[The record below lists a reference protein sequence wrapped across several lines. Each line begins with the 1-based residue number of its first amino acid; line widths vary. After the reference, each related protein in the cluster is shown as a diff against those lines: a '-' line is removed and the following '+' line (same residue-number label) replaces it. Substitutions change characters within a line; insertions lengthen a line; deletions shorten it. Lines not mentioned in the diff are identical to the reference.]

1 MQIGSLRRKRCRPAL
16 LPVRFTPGF
25 PVSSVRTHLGG
36 AVSQTQSH
44 FWGLVISVHLGLALH
59 TPAVGAFTV
68 RVPVRVAPS
77 PFIRRSFG
85 AQDEPVLSNCRS
97 AEPSVTR
104 AETRAPPHAGPGRT
118 AAPPQWSGRPP
129 RWLFPHE
136 ALLPSPVGA
145 SLLAAVVTAP
155 PFVSVGADASAG
167 GVSQRERAPGVAP
180 GRRLRC
186 DRWFPARAS
195 ISRGRRPSAP
205 RGVGIRISFSLPF
218 LFSLSCYNY
227 PLTFLFKR

>member
-1 MQIGSLRRKRCRPAL
+1 MQIGSLRRTRCRPAL

-25 PVSSVRTHLGG
+25 PVSSVRTRLGG
-36 AVSQTQSH
+36 AVSQTQGH

-118 AAPPQWSGRPP
+118 GARGPAAEVRAASSVAVSPRSFTPVSSGS
-129 RWLFPHE
+129 E
-136 ALLPSPVGA
+136 
-145 SLLAAVVTAP
+145 
-155 PFVSVGADASAG
+155 SVGRRRDG
-167 GVSQRERAPGVAP
+167 TPVRERGGGRVSRWCVA
-180 GRRLRC
+180 
-186 DRWFPARAS
+186 A
-195 ISRGRRPSAP
+195 
-205 RGVGIRISFSLPF
+205 
-218 LFSLSCYNY
+218 
-227 PLTFLFKR
+227 